1 VYNLAQTYSSNFQF
15 DRNKFKKLIL
25 YICARA
31 DPTKLGAVKLNKV
44 LYFVDMVRFAATGTP
59 ITGSPYRKR
68 PYGPTSDAVLPM
80 LRELE
85 REGSISIEE
94 MNYFGYRKKVY
105 ITKEKQDAT
114 FLSADEAALVEDAID
129 FVCYNNTAKTIS
141 ELSHNRAWEMVEFGE
156 EIPYYTAIY
165 LFPSIVSEEAIEW
178 ANSEAERIEAQRS
191 KGSTMDYVSLRDF
204 RSKMA
209 ERDRK

>member
-1 VYNLAQTYSSNFQF
+1 LAQTYSSNFQF

-25 YICARA
+25 YICARV
-31 DPTKLGAVKLNKV
+31 DPMQLGAVKLNKV
-44 LYFVDMVRFAATGTP
+44 LYFVDMVRFAGTGTP

-68 PYGPTSDAVLPM
+68 PYGPTSDAVLPT
-80 LRELE
+80 LRELQ

-105 ITKEKQDAT
+105 VAKDKQQDPS
-114 FLSADEAALVEDAID
+114 FLSGDEVALVEDAIG

-191 KGSTMDYVSLRDF
+191 KEPTMDYMSLRDF